1 MSRGVK
7 VISYIFPVYNNAGSL
22 DVLYREV
29 KKVMGPL
36 KYGYEFVFVND
47 GSRDNSIE
55 VLTKLAKKDKQVKI
69 VNLSRNFGH
78 QAAVTAGLDRTSGEA
93 VIIMD
98 ADMQDPPRV
107 CVELIEKWEQGYDVV
122 YAQRRT
128 RKDTF
133 YKKFVANVFYRV
145 LASMSSVDI
154 PRNTGDFRLV
164 SKRVVE
170 VVREMKEYDRFLRG
184 MFSFIGFKQVAV
196 PFDRDPRHDGK
207 SEYTFKKQI
216 KLAKAGIFGFSDVPL
231 RFVSHLG
238 FYVSI
243 LSVIGIV
250 YALGIKL
257 FFPQIAV
264 SGWTITIISIF
275 FVGGVQLL
283 MLGVIGEYIAR
294 IYNESLKRPT
304 YIVEKEVNFK

>member
-1 MSRGVK
+1 MREKAK
-7 VISYIFPVYNNAGSL
+7 VVSYIFPVYNNAGSL
-22 DVLYREV
+22 ELLYSEV
-29 KKVMGPL
+29 KKVMKPL
-36 KYGYEFVFVND
+36 GLDYEFLFVND

-55 VLTKLAKKDKQVKI
+55 VLKSLAGKDRKVKV

-78 QAAVTAGLDRTSGEA
+78 QAAVTAGLDRTTGDA

-107 CVELIEKWEQGYDVV
+107 CAELIEKWRQGYDVAF
-122 YAQRRT
+122 AQRRS

-133 YKKFVANVFYRV
+133 YKKAVANVFYRV

-184 MFSFIGFKQVAV
+184 MFSFVGFKQIAV

-207 SEYTFKKQI
+207 SEYTFKKQV
-216 KLAKAGIFGFSDVPL
+216 KLAKAGIFSFSDVPL

-243 LSVIGIV
+243 LSIIGIL
-250 YALGIKL
+250 YALIIKI
-257 FFPQIAV
+257 FFPTIAV

-304 YIVEKEVNFK
+304 YIVEKEINF